1 ISGSGLATGTK
12 APANADALLVF
23 PNPSSTGRL
32 TLRLSGPNGPGQ
44 ATLLNALGQVVLT
57 KALVAG
63 TVDQTLTTQGLATGV
78 YTLRVAVAGQVLTR
92 KVVLE

>member
-57 KALVAG
+57 KELSAVNEQSLS
-63 TVDQTLTTQGLATGV
+63 TRGLATGV
-78 YTLRVAVAGQVLTR
+78 YTLRVTVAGQSFTR